1 MAGLSA
7 IQEVP
12 DDPHLRLTQAKDVR
26 WLSHEKAIDNLRRC
40 LPSVLSSLEREA
52 SERSCAQAHGLATF
66 VKEFSFVAAVYMLS
80 DLLPPLALIS
90 Q

>member
-7 IQEVP
+7 IQEVL
-12 DDPHLRLTQAKDVR
+12 DDPHLKLTQAKEVQ
-26 WLSHEKAIDNLRRC
+26 WLSHEKAVDNLCWC

-52 SERSCAQAHGLATF
+52 SERSCAQAHGLAIF

-80 DLLPPLALIS
+80 DLLPPLASLS
-90 Q
+90 